1 MKAERRS
8 DVLTPA
14 AELDLSGQTVL
25 RKRTEGDDCCCG
37 GGGGGGGGML
47 LAVEL

>member
-1 MKAERRS
+1 MNAERRS

-25 RKRTEGDDCCCG
+25 RKRTEGGDCG
-37 GGGGGGGGML
+37 GGDCGML
-47 LAVEL
+47 VAVEL